1 MIEQK
6 ETGGRNVVGKVVS
19 NKMHKTII
27 VEVERKVKHA
37 LYGKIMKRYSKMC
50 AHDDSNTCKIGDV
63 VEIQQCR
70 PMSKTKH
77 WMLVKVLNSSESVT
91 VE

>member
-6 ETGGRNVVGKVVS
+6 ESGRRNVVGKVIS
-19 NKMHKTII
+19 NKMDKTII

-37 LYGKIMKRYSKMC
+37 LYGKYMKRYSKMC

-77 WMLVKVLNSSESVT
+77 WMLVKVLTNPQGEVIG
-91 VE
+91 